1 MEETTLL
8 LYDNGDYTRIIGILS
23 KPYLHTN
30 LFPAL
35 ARKYGFFTY
44 TVRDLQ
50 DIIEFIVNI
59 PEEKYTIRFKNPGMG
74 VVKSSTY
81 NCSENLSNKIHE
93 LWDKLLYE

>member
-8 LYDNGDYTRIIGILS
+8 LYNNGDYTRIIGILS

-30 LFPAL
+30 LFPTL

-44 TVRDLQ
+44 SIRDLK
-50 DIIEFIVNI
+50 DIVEFIINTSNN
-59 PEEKYTIRFKNPGMG
+59 KYTIRFKNPGME
-74 VVKSSTY
+74 VIKFSTY

-93 LWDKLLYE
+93 LWDKLYE